1 MVDEIQGSLY
11 FGSFINAKIE
21 TPKKGG
27 KQGEAR
33 TLTLSLKGTAT
44 LMITVL
50 CERS

>member
-33 TLTLSLKGTAT
+33 ILTLSLMNIHAR
-44 LMITVL
+44 LL
-50 CERS
+50 PL